1 MARDHSRFRK
11 LLQVQRHHLVNA
23 ELAVRWWA
31 HFDVFHFYASVPI
44 HVAVPATDLFAT
56 EQFYIQELQPALNF
70 GIIERHFRPRTGF
83 SIPAHGLCHHLAK
96 ASQTTTTNRSA
107 TSFPSQAHEQPPGLV
122 APFGRSWQEATAA
135 NRNRKRNQ
143 EIGRMQVRP
152 HRVRRGFHILYSLC

>member
-31 HFDVFHFYASVPI
+31 HFDVFHFYASLPI
-44 HVAVPATDLFAT
+44 HIAVPATDLFAT
-56 EQFYIQELQPALNF
+56 EQFYIQELQPSLNF
-70 GIIERHFRPRTGF
+70 GFIERHFRPRIGLF

-96 ASQTTTTNRSA
+96 APQTTTT

-122 APFGRSWQEATAA
+122 APFGRSWQQHPTTIRCHPLHTEQRLPT
-135 NRNRKRNQ
+135 RCP
-143 EIGRMQVRP
+143 IHP
-152 HRVRRGFHILYSLC
+152 SSHRYALA